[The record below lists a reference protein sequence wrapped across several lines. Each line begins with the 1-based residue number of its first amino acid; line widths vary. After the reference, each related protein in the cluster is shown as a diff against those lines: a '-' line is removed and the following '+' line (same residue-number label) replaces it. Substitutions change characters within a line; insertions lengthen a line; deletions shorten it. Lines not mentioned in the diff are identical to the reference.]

1 MIADW
6 YKQHGYQFLALTEHN
21 VIAEAEVWVDAEANA
36 TRSAAV
42 EKYIQRFGNRWAEFR
57 TGSEK
62 KEVRLKPLAEF
73 RSLLEE
79 SGKFL
84 LIPAEEISHSY
95 AKRPIHMNG
104 INLRD
109 TIKPLDGKD
118 AIETIAVNLRQI
130 GEQRRK
136 TARMMIGFLNH
147 PNYGWGV
154 RAEEMLLV
162 EELRFFEV
170 FNGHPSVRNYGDDLH
185 ASCERVWDIALALR
199 LGKHGLPIVYGM
211 ATDDAHG
218 YHAYGVGK
226 VNPGRGWVMIKSPHL
241 TAEGLIHGLE
251 TGEFYATSGV
261 LFDEI
266 KREGDE
272 LRLAIRTEAGVGY
285 KTQFFAT
292 LKGTS
297 LDAKPKLDKDGRELP
312 VTADYSPDIGKGR
325 GGIHICNA
333 SIQVHRE
340 RSICPRHGDLDQ
352 ATPKPLCEGG
362 CGSCLDA
369 TCGAVRVPQR
379 KLQREW
385 NGRKKA
391 QIKMEEKRVLM
402 QGTGYG
408 VKVHELSVSILFCT
422 SCSSS
427 IFFLCIVCFFAAILL
442 CFSPSF
448 AAKSNRFGTAFSGSD
463 SDAIVERED
472 EDLPIADSA
481 FWAGSSRSD
490 DGVNRWLDE
499 IFVNSD
505 LKLHFP
511 EHVDS

>member
-1 MIADW
+1 MSSATRSFLIGLTTLGIFALALSFDRPETLPATPSAGQEPAPPPAVASPYWKGNLHTHSLWSDGDDFPEMIVDW
-6 YKQHGYQFLALTEHN
+6 YRGHGYQFLALTEHN
-21 VIAEAEVWVDAEANA
+21 LIAEAERWVNAEANA
-36 TRSAAV
+36 TRKAAV
-42 EKYIQRFGNRWAEFR
+42 EKYIERFGSRWAEFR
-57 TGSEK
+57 IGSEK
-62 KEVRLKPLAEF
+62 KEIRLKPLAEF

-118 AIETIAVNLRQI
+118 AVETIAVNLRQI

-147 PNYGWGV
+147 PNFGWGV

-251 TGEFYATSGV
+251 MGEFYATSGV

-272 LRLAIRTEAGVGY
+272 LRLAIRTEEGVEY
-285 KTQFFAT
+285 KTQFIAT
-292 LKGTS
+292 LKGTD

-312 VTADYSPDIGKGR
+312 VTADYSSDIGKVV
-325 GGIHICNA
+325 A
-333 SIQVHRE
+333 EST
-340 RSICPRHGDLDQ
+340 S
-352 ATPKPLCEGG
+352 ATPRYK
-362 CGSCLDA
+362 
-369 TCGAVRVPQR
+369 
-379 KLQREW
+379 
-385 NGRKKA
+385 
-391 QIKMEEKRVLM
+391 
-402 QGTGYG
+402 
-408 VKVHELSVSILFCT
+408 
-422 SCSSS
+422 
-427 IFFLCIVCFFAAILL
+427 
-442 CFSPSF
+442 
-448 AAKSNRFGTAFSGSD
+448 FSGKELYVR
-463 SDAIVERED
+463 AK
-472 EDLPIADSA
+472 
-481 FWAGSSRSD
+481 
-490 DGVNRWLDE
+490 
-499 IFVNSD
+499 VNSTKSHPNPYAKGD
-505 LKLHFP
+505 VEVAWTQP
-511 EHVDS
+511 VVP